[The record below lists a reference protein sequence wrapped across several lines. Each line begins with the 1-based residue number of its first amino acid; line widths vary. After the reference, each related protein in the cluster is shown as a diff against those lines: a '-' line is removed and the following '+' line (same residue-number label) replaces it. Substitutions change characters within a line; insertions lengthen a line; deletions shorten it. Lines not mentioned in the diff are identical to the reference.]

1 MNTTT
6 SRGVTFRRPSQDEK
20 HEQAQILTLVET
32 LGGIAYVLGTR
43 RAQYC
48 GVCGSRTTDQGTR
61 QTPGISDLFVI
72 LPPAPRPFPQSENPW
87 IPIWIECKG
96 KGGTLTPEQVTFR
109 NYCRHA
115 RIAHLVGGVD
125 ETIAWLELGG
135 WIRTARRPSVPGQVT
150 PRGNRVLS
158 RPS

>member
-20 HEQAQILTLVET
+20 HEQASILNLIGQ

-87 IPIWIECKG
+87 IPVWIECKG
-96 KGGTLTPEQVTFR
+96 KGGTLTAEQVSFR
-109 NYCRHA
+109 DYCRRAHLV
-115 RIAHLVGGVD
+115 HLVGGVGQVA
-125 ETIAWLELGG
+125 AWLELGG
-135 WIRTARRPSVPGQVT
+135 WIKTARRPT
-150 PRGNRVLS
+150 PPARSLLQ
-158 RPS
+158 